1 MIKAYKSLIL
11 YFIVFSLLLLISSI
25 MIFQHKIGFYVDGV
39 LRYYLGDE
47 ELFIPSKNEAGILKI
62 ILPHIFAF
70 GLFSMVILHF
80 VLFTKEKNRL
90 KTLIYLLF
98 VTAFL
103 EIFTPFM
110 IINGFY
116 LFAYLKLISLFLF
129 EVLILYILY
138 ILFFSIING

>member
-1 MIKAYKSLIL
+1 METYKSLIL
-11 YFIVFSLLLLISSI
+11 YFVVFSFLLLASSI
-25 MIFQHKIGFYVDGV
+25 VIFQHKIGFSVDGV

-47 ELFIPSKNEAGILKI
+47 KLFIPSKNEAGILKI

-80 VLFTKEKNRL
+80 VLFTKQKNRL